1 MTSSPDPEA
10 FGALTPRAVTTARG
24 TFAAL
29 DAPVPAGTSRRG
41 HVLLVPGF
49 TGSKEDFAFV
59 LPLLAQAGWHAT
71 SYDQRGQYETPGKP
85 DDDYSVR
92 GFAADALA
100 IQEAL
105 APYGASHLV
114 GHSFGGLVAQHAVLD
129 DTSAWRSLALLCSG
143 PAGFGDAGVRARA
156 DDPDAAVRML
166 RAFVAAVPVVGLEVV
181 FAQQNAAI
189 DAPPQLKTF
198 VKRRFLASASE
209 SLTAIATHLL
219 DTPDQ
224 VGALAASGV
233 PVALARG
240 SADDAWPYAVQ
251 DEMAERLGTEV
262 VVIEGA
268 GHSPAVD
275 QPAATVD
282 FLLRAW
288 ERAER

>member
-1 MTSSPDPEA
+1 MTSAPAGEA
-10 FGALTPRAVTTARG
+10 FGALTPRTLTTPRG
-24 TFAAL
+24 TVATL
-29 DAPVPAGTSRRG
+29 DAPVPRGTSRRG
-41 HVLLVPGF
+41 HVLLLPGF
-49 TGSKEDFAFV
+49 TGSKEDYAFL

-71 SYDQRGQYETPGKP
+71 AYDQRGQYETPGKP

-105 APYGASHLV
+105 APYGGSHLV

-143 PAGFGDAGVRARA
+143 PAGFGDAGVRALTP
-156 DDPDAAVRML
+156 DPEAPL
-166 RAFVAAVPVVGLEVV
+166 RRLRTFAGAVPEVGLEVV
-181 FAQQNAAI
+181 FAQQNAAL
-189 DAPPQLKTF
+189 DVPPAVREFLR
-198 VKRRFLASASE
+198 RRFVASAPE
-209 SLTAIATHLL
+209 SLTSIAEHLM
-219 DTPDQ
+219 DAPDQ
-224 VGALAASGV
+224 VDALASVDV
-233 PVALARG
+233 PVAVARG

-251 DEMAERLGTEV
+251 DRMAERLGTEV
-262 VVIEGA
+262 VVIDGA

-275 QPAATVD
+275 RPAATAS